1 MEIPLES
8 TIDIIP
14 TVEEVETIVHPEV
27 LPMDDTTND
36 SIPNFETDSIPSL
49 PEEMMI
55 PSLPQEIQME
65 DLTQDIIPP
74 IEEVPSEPSEEME
87 PISSPNYTPFIE
99 EVPSEPSEEMETP
112 LLDWSPDN
120 TPTIEEV

>member
-1 MEIPLES
+1 MDESTLDSIPTNEEVDSIPPQSSEEMEIPLES

-49 PEEMMI
+49 PEEIMI

-74 IEEVPSEPSEEME
+74 IKEVETI
-87 PISSPNYTPFIE
+87 PI
-99 EVPSEPSEEMETP
+99 
-112 LLDWSPDN
+112 
-120 TPTIEEV
+120 